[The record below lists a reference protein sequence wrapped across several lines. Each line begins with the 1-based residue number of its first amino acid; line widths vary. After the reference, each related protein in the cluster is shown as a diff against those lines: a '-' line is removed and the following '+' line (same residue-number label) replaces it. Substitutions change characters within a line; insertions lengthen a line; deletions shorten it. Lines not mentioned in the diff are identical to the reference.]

1 VAIVVRRL
9 GEFGGSTVFTLLAA
23 CSSGGGAAPTDG
35 GGGTV
40 ALVASARD
48 ASSAPSDGSGS
59 SDGVS
64 QSDAPG
70 EGPMLDAPPADA
82 RGGGAN
88 DGNPGASLGSGTLDA
103 SITGSNADAGA
114 ESAMACDASLS
125 TLTNG
130 LVSWWR
136 AEGNAN
142 DSVGTNN
149 GVAENG
155 VTYVA
160 RGGGQ
165 AFAFNGT
172 MAEVQIPT
180 STTLDLTDGY
190 TIAFWI
196 NLPSLPPQLTYIV
209 EKLVSYAEDKAVDL
223 NPDGTIGFHIF
234 PVLHMEAPLNSTTAL
249 TLNAWHYVA
258 ATYDGAHAAI
268 YLDGR
273 LDSST
278 AVTGTID
285 NSTGSLGF
293 AHNDTRDGGYLAGD
307 LDEIRWYTRAL
318 SASEIAALASGCN

>member
-1 VAIVVRRL
+1 MVL
-9 GEFGGSTVFTLLAA
+9 
-23 CSSGGGAAPTDG
+23 D
-35 GGGTV
+35 
-40 ALVASARD
+40 ASQARD
-48 ASSAPSDGSGS
+48 AEGGTDDGG
-59 SDGVS
+59 
-64 QSDAPG
+64 
-70 EGPMLDAPPADA
+70 
-82 RGGGAN
+82 
-88 DGNPGASLGSGTLDA
+88 PGALAESGALDA
-103 SITGSNADAGA
+103 STMGFQGEGGPAA
-114 ESAMACDASLS
+114 EMACDSGIS

-142 DSVGTNN
+142 DSAGTNN

-160 RGGGQ
+160 RAGGQ

-172 MAEVQIPT
+172 TAEVQVPT
-180 STTLDLTDGY
+180 SATLDLTNGY

-196 NLPSLPPQLTYIV
+196 NLPSLPTQLTYIV

-223 NPDGTIGFHIF
+223 NPDGTLGFHIF
-234 PVLHMEAPLNSTTAL
+234 PVIHMEAPLNSTTAL

-258 ATYDGAHAAI
+258 ATYDGAQADI

-278 AVTGTID
+278 AVSGSID
-285 NSTGSLGF
+285 NGTGALGF

-307 LDEIRWYTRAL
+307 LDEIRWYSRAL

>member
-1 VAIVVRRL
+1 MA
-9 GEFGGSTVFTLLAA
+9 E
-23 CSSGGGAAPTDG
+23 SGPP
-35 GGGTV
+35 
-40 ALVASARD
+40 D
-48 ASSAPSDGSGS
+48 ASTA
-59 SDGVS
+59 
-64 QSDAPG
+64 
-70 EGPMLDAPPADA
+70 
-82 RGGGAN
+82 
-88 DGNPGASLGSGTLDA
+88 
-103 SITGSNADAGA
+103 GSNAEAGA
-114 ESAMACDASLS
+114 GSGMDCDASTS

-142 DSVGTNN
+142 DSVGANN

-160 RGGGQ
+160 RAGGQ
-165 AFAFNGT
+165 AFAFNGA

-234 PVLHMEAPLNSTTAL
+234 PVIHMEAPLSSTTAL

-258 ATYDGAHAAI
+258 ATYDGALAAI

-278 AVTGTID
+278 AVSGTID
-285 NSTGSLGF
+285 NSTGALGF

-307 LDEIRWYTRAL
+307 LDEIRWYSRAL

>member
-1 VAIVVRRL
+1 
-9 GEFGGSTVFTLLAA
+9 
-23 CSSGGGAAPTDG
+23 
-35 GGGTV
+35 
-40 ALVASARD
+40 
-48 ASSAPSDGSGS
+48 
-59 SDGVS
+59 
-64 QSDAPG
+64 
-70 EGPMLDAPPADA
+70 
-82 RGGGAN
+82 
-88 DGNPGASLGSGTLDA
+88 
-103 SITGSNADAGA
+103 
-114 ESAMACDASLS
+114 MACDAGIS

-142 DSVGTNN
+142 DSAGTNN

-160 RGGGQ
+160 RAGGQ

-172 MAEVQIPT
+172 TAEVQIPT
-180 STTLDLTDGY
+180 STTLDLTNGY

-223 NPDGTIGFHIF
+223 NPDGTLGFHIF
-234 PVLHMEAPLNSTTAL
+234 PVIHMEAPLNSTTAL

-258 ATYDGAHAAI
+258 TTYDGAQADI

-278 AVTGTID
+278 AVSGSID
-285 NSTGSLGF
+285 NGTGALGF
-293 AHNDTRDGGYLAGD
+293 AHNDTRDGGYLTGD
-307 LDEIRWYTRAL
+307 LDEIRWYSRAL